1 MSSHVT
7 LVRDESVA
15 VSGEAE
21 LNSEVKGIGELLL
34 GVRNA
39 RWSIGMSLSLRCR
52 SDSSTARGI
61 LNRFEV
67 GKKKQ
72 LQLKR
77 VNISRI
83 KPPEAYKSVECRPTT
98 VETTAPDKIWLE
110 KISQTIKETK
120 QEEIPSWD
128 EDQTRLQEAR
138 RKKNLQR
145 FIRRYIMLKVISEP
159 RKCVVP

>member
-21 LNSEVKGIGELLL
+21 LNPEVKGIGELLL

-39 RWSIGMSLSLRCR
+39 RWSIGMSLSGRCR

-110 KISQTIKETK
+110 EYPRRSRKQSKRRSQAGTKIRPDCKKLVEKRIFNNS
-120 QEEIPSWD
+120 S
-128 EDQTRLQEAR
+128 EDT
-138 RKKNLQR
+138 
-145 FIRRYIMLKVISEP
+145 
-159 RKCVVP
+159 